1 MEKKNRFSNLLEHLL
16 SLSDLKN
23 SALAQT
29 LQYDT
34 SYISKWT
41 SGRSLPSEK
50 NIEKVLRGIS
60 SSVVDAMGEENK
72 NLLYADYQVDVDE
85 DLKSAIY
92 DHLQIEYNYVKGLKT
107 TTGSETAQETSYYAK
122 LTLPQFAEMMHHPAL
137 REISGMKAVAA
148 MDLLSLEHEYRT
160 MIAQVDSEYVDVQR
174 DFPSVHYSMLL
185 NLKLGKR
192 DYVYDT
198 IFLINLLTNSTHIN
212 MQIYNGP
219 QAYGKLI
226 FCMKDAFSISSMLFD
241 KNYCSSV
248 TMTEDTA
255 QVNTLYHT
263 LKSLCNREMLLFRNI
278 TMQEML
284 KNYDYLQYLL
294 SPEKQWLMG
303 HMAEYF
309 LPDELFEKIFQKT
322 RLAEQW
328 GIDEAEMRRTH
339 ALSRSI
345 LEDSPVQIIIYE
357 SAFNDFVVSGILD
370 FYNYP
375 VVLSTRERLQYIRHI
390 YCLIEKN
397 PRLEIKLVHG
407 DFIRDFQNSICP
419 NLYMSSN
426 ICYLRLE
433 NKKYRNNMVMLNGTD
448 IKEMFQK
455 FYEEIWSS
463 RDDVVVEDRKAIQ
476 HTIQHAMMSIEI
488 LSKSE

>member
-1 MEKKNRFSNLLEHLL
+1 MEKKNRFSNLLEHLM
-16 SLSDLKN
+16 SMSDLKN

-50 NIEKVLRGIS
+50 NIEKILRGIS
-60 SSVVDAMGEENK
+60 SSVVDAMDPENK
-72 NLLYADYQVDVDE
+72 NRLYTDYQVDVDD
-85 DLKSAIY
+85 DLKSAVY
-92 DHLQIEYNYVKGLKT
+92 DHLQIEYNYVKGLKN
-107 TTGSETAQETSYYAK
+107 TTGSETAPETSYYAK

-137 REISGMKAVAA
+137 REISSMKAVAA
-148 MDLLSLEHEYRT
+148 MDLLSLEHEYRS
-160 MIAQVDSEYVDVQR
+160 MIAQVDSEHVDLER

-192 DYVYDT
+192 DYIYDT

-212 MQIYNGP
+212 MKIYNGP

-241 KNYCSSV
+241 SNYCSSV
-248 TMTEDTA
+248 TLTEDVT
-255 QVNTLYHT
+255 QVNSLYHT
-263 LKSLCNREMLLFRNI
+263 LKSLCGREMLLFRNI
-278 TMQEML
+278 TMREML
-284 KNYDYLQYLL
+284 KNFDYLQYLL
-294 SPEKQWLMG
+294 STDKQWLMG

-309 LPDELFEKIFQKT
+309 LPDILFDEIAAET
-322 RLAEQW
+322 RLAEKW
-328 GIDEAEMRRTH
+328 GIDEAELCRTH

-357 SAFNDFVVSGILD
+357 SAFNDFVVSGVLD
-370 FYNYP
+370 FYNNQ
-375 VVLSTRERLQYIRHI
+375 VTLSTDQRLRYIRHI
-390 YCLIEKN
+390 RCLMEQN

-407 DFIRDFQNSICP
+407 DFIRDFQDSVCP
-419 NLYMSSN
+419 NLYMSNN

-433 NKKYRNNMVMLNGTD
+433 NKKYRNNLVMLNGME

-455 FYEEIWSS
+455 FYQEIWSS
-463 RDDVVVEDRKAIQ
+463 RDDVVVEDKTAILD
-476 HTIQHAMMSIEI
+476 TIHHALMSIEI